1 MTKRKFILLSI
12 LKTWLIAT
20 VLSVIVFIIYQELT
34 KVPQDFVRSCDMS
47 GLAYGI
53 IIFWILALSVTS
65 FTSLLSLSKSCQNT
79 IKIWLSWFL
88 LPALFSIYFFIS
100 IFEGKIDK
108 EGSAFFVIANLPW
121 FLMWGLFYHRFK
133 KLTFNAENNF
143 YPDENEK

>member
-20 VLSVIVFIIYQELT
+20 VLSVIVFVIYRELT
-34 KVPQDFVRSCDMS
+34 KIPQDFVRSCDMS

-53 IIFWILALSVTS
+53 IIFWILAMSVTS
-65 FTSLLSLSKSCQNT
+65 FTSLLSLSKSCQSSM
-79 IKIWLSWFL
+79 KILLSWFL
-88 LPALFSIYFFIS
+88 LPVLFSIYFFVS

-121 FLMWGLFYHRFK
+121 FLMWGLFYYRFK

-143 YPDENEK
+143 YINENEK